1 MEHGRDHDERL
12 HHAHRQRSNNI
23 PPDEPATDLES
34 DLLTSGRHQ
43 MAPHEG
49 VIGAH
54 ESRPGHSVTGQS
66 DSEGEEPLGRGVDVA
81 PTEQALRREQERH
94 RLERESGRI
103 AAGSMEQTREVR
115 GPEMTREKLDE
126 IAREADR
133 RTTGHEI
140 GKSGLGASYKRRDE

>member
-12 HHAHRQRSNNI
+12 HHARRQRSNNI

-34 DLLTSGRHQ
+34 ELLTSGRHQ
-43 MAPHEG
+43 VAPHEG

-54 ESRPGHSVTGQS
+54 ESRPGHSETGRS

-81 PTEQALRREQERH
+81 PTGQALRREQERH
-94 RLERESGRI
+94 RLEREAGRI
-103 AAGSMEQTREVR
+103 AAGSMGQIHDVRSPEV
-115 GPEMTREKLDE
+115 TREKLDE

-133 RTTGHEI
+133 RVAGHEVT
-140 GKSGLGASYKRRDE
+140 KTSGGQSEKRRGE